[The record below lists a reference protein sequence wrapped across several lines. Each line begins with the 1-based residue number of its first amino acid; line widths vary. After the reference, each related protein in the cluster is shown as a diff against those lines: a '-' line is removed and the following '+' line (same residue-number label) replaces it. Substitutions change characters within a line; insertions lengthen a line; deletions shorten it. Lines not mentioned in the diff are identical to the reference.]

1 MGYISTASAAP
12 IPHASITALLKGH
25 ARTIGWVTPASPVP
39 ANTVHLQRR
48 RIESAID
55 ALITLLDAL
64 DGDSDVEPNGD
75 EHDFTEAA
83 EEDWQGLVA
92 DCEPGTPED
101 AEEDNEDCSELEHA
115 AAWGNNASTCHEP
128 ARHGQ

>member
-12 IPHASITALLKGH
+12 ILHASITALLKGRF
-25 ARTIGWVTPASPVP
+25 RTADRHEPTSAATAAAVD
-39 ANTVHLQRR
+39 RR
-48 RIESAID
+48 RCRIEATIE
-55 ALITLLDAL
+55 ALIALLDTI
-64 DGDSDVEPNGD
+64 DGDADVEPNGD

-92 DCEPGTPED
+92 DCGAGTPED

-115 AAWGNNASTCHEP
+115 QAWG
-128 ARHGQ
+128 RV